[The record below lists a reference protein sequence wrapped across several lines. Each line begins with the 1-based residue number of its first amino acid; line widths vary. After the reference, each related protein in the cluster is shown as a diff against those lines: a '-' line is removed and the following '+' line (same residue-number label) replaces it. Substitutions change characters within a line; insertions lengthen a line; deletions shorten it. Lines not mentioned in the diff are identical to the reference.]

1 MLEKTMKQ
9 VLGKKVKAWLAT
21 ITDPAVVKAIEKDLI
36 ITGGC
41 FPSMIQNE
49 APKDFDCYFRTRET
63 TLQVAEY
70 YAKVWN
76 ANHINHENKLGIYVR
91 AMVLD
96 GANPSKEL
104 LGFYN
109 CKNKEALRFCQS
121 RMVACFDDTT
131 VRLILP
137 SDGVAG
143 DPKEVRS
150 AEELGTDA
158 DPIHSDVIE
167 NVKEIDE
174 IKADEIEKQETQDY
188 VPVFIS
194 TNAVTLSR
202 GIQIVTRFFG
212 EPDTIHE
219 TYDFVHTKA
228 YWCSHEKQIVIPR
241 DVYECVVN
249 KVLRYTGSLY
259 PVCSVF
265 RLRKFIS
272 RGWRINAGQIL
283 KMAMQISELDLSNID
298 VLEDQ
303 LVGVDS
309 VYFMNLINQ
318 FAKKQTNDP
327 EWKLTTG
334 YVMSIIDKIF

>member
-9 VLGKKVKAWLAT
+9 VLGKKVKAWLGS
-21 ITDPAVVKAIEKDLI
+21 ITDPEVVKAIEEDLV

-49 APKDFDCYFRTRET
+49 EPRDFDCYFRTRET
-63 TLQVAEY
+63 TLLVAEY
-70 YAKVWN
+70 YIGLWN
-76 ANHINHENKLGIYVR
+76 DEHPKYSNKLGCGIR

-104 LGFYN
+104 MNFYHCKTQIDLGL
-109 CKNKEALRFCQS
+109 CSS
-121 RMVACFDDTT
+121 RMVSCYSKDT

-137 SDGVAG
+137 SDGIAG
-143 DPKEVRS
+143 DPKEVR
-150 AEELGTDA
+150 ADEELGTEA
-158 DPIHSDVIE
+158 DPIH

-174 IKADEIEKQETQDY
+174 VEAGKIEEREKKDY
-188 VPVFIS
+188 FPVFIS

-212 EPDTIHE
+212 EPDKIHE

-228 YWCSHEKQIVIPR
+228 YWCAREKRIVIPR

-249 KVLRYTGSLY
+249 KALIYTGSLY

-283 KMAMQISELDLSNID
+283 KMAMQISELDLSDID

-309 VYFMNLINQ
+309 VYFMQLINQ
-318 FAKKQTNDP
+318 FAKKQTDDP
-327 EWKLTTG
+327 NWKLTTG
-334 YVMSIIDKIF
+334 YVMSVIDKIF